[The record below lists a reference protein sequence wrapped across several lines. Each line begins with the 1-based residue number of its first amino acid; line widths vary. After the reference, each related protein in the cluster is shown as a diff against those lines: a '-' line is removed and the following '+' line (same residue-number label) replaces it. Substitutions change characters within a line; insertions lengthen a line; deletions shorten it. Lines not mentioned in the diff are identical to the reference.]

1 MCADNHSIEILKIE
15 YSQVCSKLQ
24 YLDDQ
29 ANKYV
34 SYILAFI
41 GALAAF
47 LGLLIKDGEVTN
59 PVINSLIISAGTL
72 IIGLL
77 IIMTLHHTVQC
88 FRLGGYIKFLEA
100 EINRYLG
107 HDLLKWES
115 QVAPK
120 YIHKDFT
127 TFLIYFIMG
136 IIFVALLT
144 GAGWLCVLY
153 ILPIWPFGTVLL
165 FAIGFLEIFT
175 GVVYLI
181 KALTVHERTSKI
193 FTSQAEIAETEAI
206 NTEST

>member
-34 SYILAFI
+34 SYILTFI
-41 GALAAF
+41 GALAAI
-47 LGLLIKDGEVTN
+47 LALLFKDGEATD
-59 PVINSLIISAGTL
+59 PIASSLIISVGTL

-88 FRLGGYIKFLEA
+88 FRLGGYIKFLET
-100 EINRYLG
+100 EIYRYLD

-120 YIHKDFT
+120 LIHKDIT

-136 IIFVALLT
+136 IIFIALLA
-144 GAGWLCVLY
+144 GAGWSCVLY
-153 ILPIWPFGTVLL
+153 ILPAWPIGTVII

-193 FTSQAEIAETEAI
+193 FTSQTEIAETEAI